1 MKMKR
6 KGKKKKK
13 WIFMIRGMLW
23 AYSNETQWK
32 SVSASLAIEGRFLEG
47 SVFKKKLFH
56 SCGECAQINS
66 KMMDPRWLS
75 PTQAQAPILLSD
87 VKTRT

>member
-1 MKMKR
+1 MKHNENLCQHHWPL
-6 KGKKKKK
+6 KG
-13 WIFMIRGMLW
+13 
-23 AYSNETQWK
+23 A
-32 SVSASLAIEGRFLEG
+32 FLED

-66 KMMDPRWLS
+66 KMMDHQWLS

>member
-1 MKMKR
+1 MNIYDKR
-6 KGKKKKK
+6 NTL
-13 WIFMIRGMLW
+13 R
-23 AYSNETQWK
+23 TQWK
-32 SVSASLAIEGRFLEG
+32 SASASLAIEGRFLEG

-75 PTQAQAPILLSD
+75 PTKAQAQAQAQAPILLSD
-87 VKTRT
+87 VETRT

>member
-6 KGKKKKK
+6 KGKEKNNK
-13 WIFMIRGMLW
+13 WISMMKAMKQKENLRQHHWPLKGTL
-23 AYSNETQWK
+23 SK
-32 SVSASLAIEGRFLEG
+32 VVFLR
-47 SVFKKKLFH
+47 KKLFY

>member
-1 MKMKR
+1 MKHNENLCQHHWPL
-6 KGKKKKK
+6 KG
-13 WIFMIRGMLW
+13 
-23 AYSNETQWK
+23 A
-32 SVSASLAIEGRFLEG
+32 FLED
-47 SVFKKKLFH
+47 SVFKKKLFN

>member
-1 MKMKR
+1 
-6 KGKKKKK
+6 
-13 WIFMIRGMLW
+13 MIRGMLW

-32 SVSASLAIEGRFLEG
+32 AVSASLAIEGHFLEG

>member
-1 MKMKR
+1 MNIYDNR
-6 KGKKKKK
+6 NA
-13 WIFMIRGMLW
+13 L
-23 AYSNETQWK
+23 SLQQWNIIA
-32 SVSASLAIEGRFLEG
+32 SASLAIEGRFLEG

-56 SCGECAQINS
+56 SCGECAEINS

-87 VKTRT
+87 VETRT

>member
-1 MKMKR
+1 MKHNENLCQHHWPL
-6 KGKKKKK
+6 KG
-13 WIFMIRGMLW
+13 
-23 AYSNETQWK
+23 A
-32 SVSASLAIEGRFLEG
+32 FLED

-87 VKTRT
+87 METRT